1 LYCGVAKLKNGRRLR
16 MERKGSILE
25 ASEHLKVD
33 IESKYPVFLER
44 GDHSGNSPNQDETCK
59 LAV

>member
-1 LYCGVAKLKNGRRLR
+1 
-16 MERKGSILE
+16 MERKESILE

-33 IESKYPVFLER
+33 MESKYPVFLER